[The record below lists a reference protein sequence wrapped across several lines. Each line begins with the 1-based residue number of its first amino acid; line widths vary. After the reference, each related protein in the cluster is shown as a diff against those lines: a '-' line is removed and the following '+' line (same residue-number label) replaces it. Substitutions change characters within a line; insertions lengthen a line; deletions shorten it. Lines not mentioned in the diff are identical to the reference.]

1 MTHTTRDDSIHRAD
15 GRRVSWCEI
24 GDPHGWPLVYFH
36 GMPGSRLEAG
46 LFGQAAAERGM
57 RVIAPDRAGYG
68 DTSPSPARVPGDAIG
83 DIEALIDTLE
93 LRCFDV
99 LGFSGGGPYA
109 LACAV
114 RHTDR
119 VRRAGLISSLAPFD
133 HAGAEG
139 MTDGFR
145 QLWDL
150 AAADFPA
157 FETALEGTVTAAGS
171 AYELLVGSAPAG
183 DRAIL
188 QSDAVADRYRACLAE
203 ATRQGLTGMF
213 EDARALV
220 SPWSFDVADVRQP
233 TFVWHGADDLNVPVG
248 MGRWLARY
256 LPDAR
261 LTEWPQ
267 AAHFEAFR
275 RQDEVLDVYTAG

>member
-36 GMPGSRLEAG
+36 GVPGSRFEVA
-46 LFGQAAAERGM
+46 LFARAAAVRGM
-57 RVIAPDRAGYG
+57 RLIAPDRPGYG
-68 DTSPSPARVPGDAIG
+68 MTSTLPARALGDEVD
-83 DIEALIDTLE
+83 DIEVLVDTLE
-93 LRCFDV
+93 LPRFDV
-99 LGFSGGGPYA
+99 LGFSGGGPHA
-109 LACAV
+109 MACAV
-114 RHTDR
+114 SQPDR

-133 HAGAEG
+133 RAGTAG

-150 AAADFPA
+150 AAADLPA
-157 FETALEGTVTAAGS
+157 FETALEGAVAAAGG
-171 AYELLVGSAPAG
+171 AYELLLGGAPAV

-188 QSDAVADRYRACLAE
+188 QSDPVADRYRSCLTE
-203 ATRQGLTGMF
+203 ATRQGLAGMSG
-213 EDARALV
+213 DARALV
-220 SPWSFDVADVRQP
+220 SPWFFDVTDVPQP
-233 TFVWHGADDLNVPVG
+233 VSIWHGAGDANVPVD
-248 MGRWLARY
+248 MGRWLARN

-261 LTEWPQ
+261 LTEWTQ

-275 RQDEVLDVYTAG
+275 RQDEVLDVYTMH